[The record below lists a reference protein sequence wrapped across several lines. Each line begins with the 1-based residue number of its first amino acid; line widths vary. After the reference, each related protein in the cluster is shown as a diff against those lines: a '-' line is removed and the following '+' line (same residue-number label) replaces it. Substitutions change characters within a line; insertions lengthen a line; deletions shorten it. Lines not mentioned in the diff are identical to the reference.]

1 MTTPQGPPT
10 PGAAGTVPL
19 SSTRGRWV
27 IAGAVLGSGIA
38 LLDGTVVNVALPA
51 IDRQLGGGLVVQQW
65 IVDGYLLTLS
75 ALLLLGGVLGDR
87 YGRRRVFSIGL
98 VAFTLASLAC
108 GAAPTGPALVVARL
122 VQGVGG
128 ALLVPGSLAL
138 IDATIRREDHGR
150 AVGMWAGLT
159 GVASAVGPFVGGW
172 LVDAASWRWVFFLNL
187 PFAVVAM
194 WITMRHMP
202 ESRDPQAP
210 RRLDIAGAIAITLG
224 LAGVTYTC
232 IEAPARGW
240 TPLTS
245 VAAVIGVVG
254 LVVFP
259 ILEARTA
266 DPLLPLGIFRSR
278 QFTGSNLTT
287 FAVYAA
293 LGGAL
298 FLLALQLQQ
307 SLGYSALAAGISTLP
322 ITVIMLL
329 LSSRMGALAERTGPP
344 HTDDGRPSC
353 GRRGPRPD
361 GPDRSR
367 CVVLA
372 RRLSR
377 DRRVRARTGRHR
389 GPADLDR
396 ARLGAR
402 TPGRHGVRGE
412 QRRRPHG
419 GAPGGGRPAADRRTR
434 WGPDG
439 SAGSGIQPRHGH
451 QCRCLR
457 DRRRDRVR
465 HGATGYAGPDGP
477 VARCAARLSGPVH
490 QAPARRD
497 PVGPLRRP

>member
-10 PGAAGTVPL
+10 PGAAGSVPL

-210 RRLDIAGAIAITLG
+210 RRLDIAGATAITLG

-329 LSSRMGALAERTGPP
+329 LSSRMGALAERTGP
-344 HTDDGRPSC
+344 
-353 GRRGPRPD
+353 
-361 GPDRSR
+361 
-367 CVVLA
+367 
-372 RRLSR
+372 
-377 DRRVRARTGRHR
+377 RVPMT
-389 GPADLDR
+389 
-396 ARLGAR
+396 
-402 TPGRHGVRGE
+402 
-412 QRRRPHG
+412 
-419 GAPGGGRPAADRRTR
+419 
-434 WGPDG
+434 
-439 SAGSGIQPRHGH
+439 
-451 QCRCLR
+451 
-457 DRRRDRVR
+457 
-465 HGATGYAGPDGP
+465 
-477 VARCAARLSGPVH
+477 
-490 QAPARRD
+490 
-497 PVGPLRRP
+497 VGPLVAGVGLALMARIVPGASYWLDVFPAIVVFGLGLAVTVAPLTSTVLASVPEHQVGTASGVNNAVARTAGLLAVAVLPPIAGLGGGQMGALGPGFSRAMVISAVVCGIGGAIAFATVRRGTPVQTVPLPGVLHACQDPCTRRPLEGTQLAR